1 MNSMKSKIAFSYLL
15 TTLVFLFCKISK
27 KFENFKAQTSLMT
40 TDTNGQIVNI
50 TTTQS
55 NIECFNECIK
65 LPQCVTATKLPD
77 KTDNC
82 LMKSNHDRF
91 VVSPHSNQV
100 IRVNG

>member
-1 MNSMKSKIAFSYLL
+1 
-15 TTLVFLFCKISK
+15 
-27 KFENFKAQTSLMT
+27 MT

-100 IRVNG
+100 IRVNGWAYNLFFIFSINS